1 MTRRPQNEQGNTRER
16 ATVDGGR
23 GRLRPREKLRTFV
36 LWNPPPTTA
45 TPFIPLYIPYHTT
58 KMAGTKRSSPGAEA
72 AKEVEVELSEEQV
85 KVLDD
90 FSKELKRAELI
101 LGIFPFRP
109 ISYDVC

>member
-1 MTRRPQNEQGNTRER
+1 MEPASHHRDT
-16 ATVDGGR
+16 
-23 GRLRPREKLRTFV
+23 LYTFIH
-36 LWNPPPTTA
+36 P
-45 TPFIPLYIPYHTT
+45 ISQT